1 MDLGGREEVSITGPH
16 PALYLHHPDPPP
28 GGLLSSAAIYCT
40 GCTVHPVM
48 AGQERHYQSRQS
60 YSDTSSLYSGSDTVQ
75 SLQSGQEEMD
85 LSGLHESVVD
95 RYRLLTASSLL
106 NAFVQ

>member
-1 MDLGGREEVSITGPH
+1 
-16 PALYLHHPDPPP
+16 
-28 GGLLSSAAIYCT
+28 
-40 GCTVHPVM
+40 M